1 MRAPSVKSGAKSAA
15 ASAPVET
22 NRLKPRDAA
31 ILAVVLGVALLLM
44 AQSGL
49 KRGVELMPWP
59 DGLEYAAA
67 AINLDQGRGAVL
79 HFGGYSYPSRYTEGY
94 PLILAAAYPILGR
107 EVAKLVY
114 ATVAL
119 GLFAIIALYLLT
131 LELFG
136 RAAATIATALLAVS
150 PIFVTYSTLVLS
162 DVPTLAVSILAA
174 LALVRATRAEPAT
187 GSEQRAG
194 TVYWAIFGLLAGFT
208 VMIRPTNAAILIGVA
223 AGLFA
228 APPPAP
234 KSRKARVSLLAF
246 AIGFAPM
253 PLWQAR
259 ENLAHLGR
267 AFASGYAW
275 WLPEVYGSFSR
286 TFNAGYLFGPTM
298 PRNPWG
304 NLPVYLLTLCGL
316 DGWLSNPGAPSFYLY
331 PFSAAAF
338 AVVGIA
344 AALRAERVV
353 QRRIV
358 WFGLGFLAA
367 LVAIYAVYVFTDVAF
382 ILPGCFILFA
392 AAGYGAALAN
402 RRLIAIRSKRRRSAG
417 ESALVAMVVIFDL
430 LLVTAIA
437 REVAS
442 RFSVAPAQ
450 SEVAP
455 ALRALDRQIDPGAEI
470 ASNLALQFLE
480 LYMPGPGRSFIGLH
494 SFDPGGDFTD
504 YHLSRLYAKKSQTWD
519 GPIPPALFDGAG
531 IIATAAD
538 ALAAQARAGR
548 PAYLLLWIPPQADY
562 AQADYTDLLKE
573 ELDRL
578 GDHFA
583 VEETAHADT
592 LVLYRLKPR

>member
-1 MRAPSVKSGAKSAA
+1 M
-15 ASAPVET
+15 
-22 NRLKPRDAA
+22 
-31 ILAVVLGVALLLM
+31 ILAVVLGIALLLM

-107 EVAKLVY
+107 EVGKLVY

-136 RAAATIATALLAVS
+136 RAAATIAAGLLAVS

-162 DVPTLAVSILAA
+162 DVPTLAVTILAA
-174 LALVRATRAEPAT
+174 LALVRATRAEAAM
-187 GSEQRAG
+187 GSERGAG
-194 TVYWAIFGLLAGFT
+194 AVYWAIFGLLAGFT

-223 AGLFA
+223 AGLLA

-234 KSRKARVSLLAF
+234 KSREARISLAAF

-259 ENLAHLGR
+259 ENLAHLGSV
-267 AFASGYAW
+267 FASGYAW
-275 WLPEVYGSFSR
+275 WVPEVYGSFSR
-286 TFNAGYLFGPTM
+286 TFNAAYLFGPTM

-316 DGWLSNPGAPSFYLY
+316 DGWLGNPGAPSFYLY

-338 AVVGIA
+338 AMLGIVA
-344 AALRAERVV
+344 AIRSARIV

-358 WFGLGFLAA
+358 CFGLGFLGA
-367 LVAIYAVYVFTDVAF
+367 LVAIYAVYVFTEIAF

-417 ESALVAMVVIFDL
+417 ENAIVAMVAIFDL
-430 LLVTAIA
+430 LLATAIA
-437 REVAS
+437 REVVS
-442 RFSVAPAQ
+442 RFSVAPVQ
-450 SEVAP
+450 SQVVP
-455 ALRALDRQIDPGAEI
+455 ALRTLDRQLDPDAVI
-470 ASNLALQFLE
+470 TSNIALQFLE
-480 LYMPGPGRSFIGLH
+480 LYIPGPRRRFVGLH
-494 SFDPGGDFTD
+494 SFDPGADFTD
-504 YHLSRLYAKKSQTWD
+504 YHLSRLYAKKSQQWY
-519 GPIPPALFDGAG
+519 GSIPPALFDGAG
-531 IIATAAD
+531 LVVATAD

-548 PAYLLLWIPPQADY
+548 PLYLLLWIPPMPDY
-562 AQADYTDLLKE
+562 ADVLKE
-573 ELDRL
+573 DLDRL
-578 GDHFA
+578 GDRFA
-583 VEETAHADT
+583 LEEAARADS